1 MTNRFFSGQT
11 DYIEQLNALDGETA
25 DHIADT
31 TGAHAATAISN
42 TPAGNIAAT
51 TVQAAIN
58 ELDGEKLSASA
69 ATLPSSFV
77 NASLNSIT
85 PTGGTL
91 SVTGSISAT
100 GGTMTD
106 NLAFANGKGIDFSGT
121 PGSGTSELLN
131 DYEEGTWSPVLTPA
145 SGTITPNVTY
155 TGGTYTKVGD
165 LVTVNGC
172 IYVTSV
178 SSPTG
183 ALSIT
188 GLPFATK
195 SGTQNYRAGS
205 VAVTDMVATLNEPV
219 QLSTPPGSSSLVLS
233 KIVNGVGA
241 AMAADVQALSDIR
254 FSITYQI

>member
-1 MTNRFFSGQT
+1 MTNRFFAGQT
-11 DYIEQLNALDGETA
+11 DYIEQLNAIDVLGSA
-25 DHIADT
+25 GAHIADT

-51 TVQAAIN
+51 TVQGALN
-58 ELDGEKLSASA
+58 ELDTAVA
-69 ATLPSSFV
+69 ACLPKS
-77 NASLNSIT
+77 
-85 PTGGTL
+85 
-91 SVTGSISAT
+91 

-219 QLSTPPGSSSLVLS
+219 QLSTSPGSSSLVLS
-233 KIVNGVGA
+233 KIVNGVSA
-241 AMAADVQALSDIR
+241 AMAADVKAASDIR